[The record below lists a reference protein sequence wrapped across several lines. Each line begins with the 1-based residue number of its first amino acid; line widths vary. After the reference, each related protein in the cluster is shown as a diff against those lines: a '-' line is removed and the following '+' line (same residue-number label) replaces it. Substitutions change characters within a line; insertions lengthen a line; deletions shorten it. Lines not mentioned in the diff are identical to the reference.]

1 MNQCADLDS
10 DLRAAVEKLRS
21 DAVRA
26 FQNIENLFL
35 IEEWCCL
42 AHNLRSHD
50 ASRLWVQPRKISS
63 FIKKC
68 LQSDSLPAMQREAP
82 PEVEEAT
89 QAGLEGNSIC
99 YHRNKN
105 NKSHD
110 SKVET
115 QAMQT

>member
-1 MNQCADLDS
+1 M
-10 DLRAAVEKLRS
+10 
-21 DAVRA
+21 
-26 FQNIENLFL
+26 
-35 IEEWCCL
+35 
-42 AHNLRSHD
+42 
-50 ASRLWVQPRKISS
+50 QPREISY

-82 PEVEEAT
+82 PEVEEES
-89 QAGLEGNSIC
+89 QADLEGNPIC
-99 YHRNKN
+99 YHRSKN